1 MGHAMDFVA
10 AFVYLAIVCSAALG
24 VYLKRRQ
31 ARAAL
36 AHRDAPPAEFA
47 ETVTLEEH
55 RRAAD
60 YTFARMRLSAVETL
74 VEAALAVAWLAVLL
88 GPLYALLARVFAPGL
103 TLSVAVVVAAAF
115 ADHLLH
121 LPFSFAETFWLEA
134 RFGFNRATPRMML
147 LDELKGAA
155 LWLAFAVPL
164 LYGLFLVLRLA
175 PDYWWILGFC
185 GALAFMLAMMVVYP
199 SVIAPLFN
207 RFTPLDDERLKAR
220 MEALLERCGFQSGG
234 LFVMD
239 ASTRST
245 HGNAYFSGFG
255 KAKRIVFF
263 DTLLRRHSQDEVLA
277 ILAHELGHFK
287 FGHVRQRLAQAAVL
301 VFVGFLALHLA
312 FSRGLAGAFGL
323 ADDPGVVLVVVM
335 TVSAPI
341 LHLLSP
347 LTNYLSRR
355 AEFQADDFA
364 RKICGR
370 EPMISALTK
379 LSRDNLA
386 TLTPDRL
393 YALFYYSHP
402 PAPLRI
408 AALEGE
414 PR

>member
-1 MGHAMDFVA
+1 MDVVA
-10 AFVYLAIVCSAALG
+10 ALVYLAILLSAALG
-24 VYLKRRQ
+24 VYLQRRQ

-36 AHRDAPPAEFA
+36 AHRDAPPVEFA
-47 ETVTLEEH
+47 ASVTLEQH
-55 RRAAD
+55 RRSAD
-60 YTFARMRLSAVETL
+60 YTIARMRLSICETL
-74 VEAALAVAWLAVLL
+74 LEAGLAIAWLALLL
-88 GPLYALLARVFAPGL
+88 GPLYALLSRVIAPGL

-115 ADHLLH
+115 VDHVLH
-121 LPFSFAETFWLEA
+121 LPLSLAETFGLET
-134 RFGFNRATPRMML
+134 RFGFNRATPTTML

-155 LWLAFAVPL
+155 LWLLFAVPL
-164 LYGLFLVLRLA
+164 LYGLLLALRLS
-175 PDYWWILGFC
+175 PDYWWIVGFA
-185 GALAFMLAMMVVYP
+185 GALVFLVAMTIVYP

-207 RFTPLDDERLKAR
+207 RFTPLADEELKAR

-245 HGNAYFSGFG
+245 HGNAYFSGLG

-263 DTLLRRHSQDEVLA
+263 DTLLRKHTPDEIVA

-287 FGHVRQRLAQAAVL
+287 FGHVRQRLGLAAGVL
-301 VFVGFLALHLA
+301 FIGFLALHLS
-312 FSRGLAGAFGL
+312 FSRGLASAFGL
-323 ADDPGVVLVVVM
+323 PDDPGVVLVVVM
-335 TVSAPI
+335 TAGAPI

-355 AEFQADDFA
+355 AEFEADDYA
-364 RKICGR
+364 RAICGR
-370 EPMISALTK
+370 EPMVSALTK

-408 AALEGE
+408 AALGDE

>member
-1 MGHAMDFVA
+1 MDVVA
-10 AFVYLAIVCSAALG
+10 ALVYLAVLLSAALG

-47 ETVTLEEH
+47 ERVTLQEH

-60 YTFARMRLSAVETL
+60 YTVAHMRLSVLETL
-74 VEAALAVAWLAVLL
+74 FEAALAVAWLAVLL
-88 GPLYALLARVFAPGL
+88 GPLHALLSLVFAPGL
-103 TLSVAVVVAAAF
+103 TLSVAVVVAVAF
-115 ADHLLH
+115 VDHMLH
-121 LPFSFAETFWLEA
+121 LPFSIAETFGLEA
-134 RFGFNRATPRMML
+134 RFGFNRATPRTML
-147 LDELKGAA
+147 LDEMKGAA
-155 LWLAFAVPL
+155 LWLLLAVPL
-164 LYGLFLVLRLA
+164 LYGLFLALRLA
-175 PDYWWILGFC
+175 PDYWWILGFAV
-185 GALAFMLAMMVVYP
+185 ALAFMVGMLVLYP
-199 SVIAPLFN
+199 SVIAPMFN
-207 RFTPLDDERLKAR
+207 RFTPLEDEALKAR
-220 MEALLERCGFQSGG
+220 MEALLARCGFESGG

-239 ASTRST
+239 ASTRSSR
-245 HGNAYFSGFG
+245 GNAYFSGFG

-263 DTLLRRHSQDEVLA
+263 DTLLRKHTPDEIIA

-287 FGHVRQRLAQAAVL
+287 FGHVRQRLLQAASL

-312 FSRGLAGAFGL
+312 FSQGLAGAFGL
-323 ADDPGVVLVVVM
+323 PYDPGVVLVVV
-335 TVSAPI
+335 TTAGAPV

-364 RKICGR
+364 REICGR
-370 EPMISALTK
+370 EPMVSALTK

-386 TLTPDRL
+386 TLTPDQL

-408 AALEGE
+408 AALGGE